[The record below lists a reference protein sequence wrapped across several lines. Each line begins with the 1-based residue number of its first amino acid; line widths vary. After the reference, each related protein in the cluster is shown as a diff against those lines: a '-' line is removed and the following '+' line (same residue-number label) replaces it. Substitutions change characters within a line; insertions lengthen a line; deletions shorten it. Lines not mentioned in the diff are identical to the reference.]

1 MIGGLAGR
9 AREALRV
16 VGTWGRIARG
26 SSDYA
31 TWSSGESLR
40 DDWDERTRLIAAMI
54 PARATVLELGAGRQA
69 LRSLLPPG
77 CRYLAADLVA
87 RDAAT
92 IACDLNARPL
102 PALPR
107 ADVIV
112 MSGVLEFVHD
122 PAGLLSLLS
131 RLTEAFVVSYACRR
145 SRLRAET
152 WSRRALGWVN
162 DLTRE
167 EVVALFAGHGFRL
180 ADERTWSGQRLFHVR
195 RAGDDGPPALR

>member
-1 MIGGLAGR
+1 MIGALAGR

-26 SSDYA
+26 RSDYS
-31 TWSSGESLR
+31 TWSAAGSLR
-40 DDWDERTRLIAAMI
+40 EDWDERTRLIAAMI
-54 PARATVLELGAGRQA
+54 AAPATVLELGAGRQA
-69 LRSLLPPG
+69 LRALLPPG

-87 RDAAT
+87 RDAGT
-92 IACDLNARPL
+92 ITCDLNARPL

-122 PAGLLSLLS
+122 PAGLLSLLA
-131 RLTEAFVVSYACRR
+131 RLTRAFVVSYACRR
-145 SRLRAET
+145 SRLLTEI

-167 EVVALFAGHGFRL
+167 DIVALFAENGFRL
-180 ADERTWSGQRLFHVR
+180 VDERTWSGQRLFHFGR
-195 RAGDDGPPALR
+195 TGADGPPAPR